1 MSSARTSTRTPIA
14 IPPGVA
20 LMPEDFRE
28 KLEAI
33 KGLTGLSW
41 EGMAVAMGVD
51 SRQLWRW
58 RRHGVQPNG
67 GAMLALVRLALW
79 VPGGLAVLTDENVI
93 VIHQIGRWNHD
104 RGRKTA
110 N

>member
-1 MSSARTSTRTPIA
+1 MPSSRSNLQTPIA

-20 LMPEDFRE
+20 LLPEDFRE

-33 KGLTGLSW
+33 KRLTGLSW

-58 RRHGVQPNG
+58 RRHGVQPSG

-79 VPGGLAVLTDENVI
+79 VPGGLAVLTDEDVT
-93 VIHQIGRWNHD
+93 VIHQLGRWNHD
-104 RGRKTA
+104 NGRMPTF
-110 N
+110 

>member
-1 MSSARTSTRTPIA
+1 MPSSRANIGTPLA

-20 LMPEDFRE
+20 MMPEDFRE

-67 GAMLALVRLALW
+67 GAMLALVRLALR
-79 VPGGLAVLTDENVI
+79 VPGGLAVLMDENVT
-93 VIHQIGRWNHD
+93 VVHEL
-104 RGRKTA
+104 A
-110 N
+110 EVVP

>member
-1 MSSARTSTRTPIA
+1 MPSHRANIGTPLA

-20 LMPEDFRE
+20 VMPEDFRE

-33 KGLTGLSW
+33 RALTGLTW

-67 GAMLALVRLALW
+67 GAMLALVRLALR
-79 VPGGLAVLTDENVI
+79 VPGGLAVLMDEKVT
-93 VIHQIGRWNHD
+93 VIHELAEVRP
-104 RGRKTA
+104 
-110 N
+110 

>member
-1 MSSARTSTRTPIA
+1 MSSSPANMGTPVA
-14 IPPGVA
+14 VPPGVA
-20 LMPEDFRE
+20 LLPEDFRE

-33 KGLTGLSW
+33 KKLAGLSW

-58 RRHGVQPNG
+58 RRRGVQPNG

-79 VPGGLAVLTDENVI
+79 VPGGLAVLTDEDVI
-93 VIHQIGRWNHD
+93 VIHQPGR
-104 RGRKTA
+104 
-110 N
+110 

>member
-1 MSSARTSTRTPIA
+1 MSSSNTSISGPIA

-28 KLEAI
+28 KLVAI

-41 EGMAVAMGVD
+41 EGMAAAMGVD
-51 SRQLWRW
+51 SKQLWRW

-79 VPGGLAVLTDENVI
+79 VPGGLALLTDEDVI
-93 VIHQIGRWNHD
+93 VIHQLGR
-104 RGRKTA
+104 
-110 N
+110 